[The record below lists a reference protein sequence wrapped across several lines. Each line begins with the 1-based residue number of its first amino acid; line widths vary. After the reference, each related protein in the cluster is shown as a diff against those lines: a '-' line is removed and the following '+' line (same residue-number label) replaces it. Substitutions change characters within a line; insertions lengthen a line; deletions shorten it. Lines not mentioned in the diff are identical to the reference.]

1 MNEKDNVNYLIES
14 SSNENKNN
22 LNREAFNNKNIFKTY
37 LNNTAENLDN
47 NCDKNKKIIFNNNKN
62 NNSSNKISI
71 SNCSP
76 ISNIK
81 ELSSNDRDE
90 IYIKSTE
97 KLMFSLKSSIDYFK
111 ETPQEFTMKS
121 NDLKEVAV
129 KMLKDELDKIKS
141 EKEIISNENKKL
153 KDKIKILLKNNA
165 NMNNNF
171 NNSNTNHSLSK
182 SNQNISNTITHLDE
196 KNVPVNKVIESF
208 LKLQLKY
215 DELEKE
221 NGYLKTENEDLNR
234 KLTITK
240 KFVTDEKDNDKYS
253 PYHKSRPTTKTNN
266 NYNNI
271 PIHNKI
277 KKGNDMETLIK
288 EQLKCMQKMLFLV
301 QDDKSI
307 DVLFLYFLSSQFL
320 YLN

>member
-1 MNEKDNVNYLIES
+1 MNERDNVNYLIES

-22 LNREAFNNKNIFKTY
+22 LNREAFNNMNVFKTY
-37 LNNTAENLDN
+37 LNNTTETLDN
-47 NCDKNKKIIFNNNKN
+47 NSENCKKLIFNNKN
-62 NNSSNKISI
+62 NINNKISI

-76 ISNIK
+76 ILNKK
-81 ELSSNDRDE
+81 EISSNDRDE

-111 ETPQEFTMKS
+111 ETPQEFPMKS
-121 NDLKEVAV
+121 NDLKEVAL

-153 KDKIKILLKNNA
+153 KDKIKILLKNN
-165 NMNNNF
+165 NNLNNNNNVNTS
-171 NNSNTNHSLSK
+171 NNSHSLSK
-182 SNQNISNTITHLDE
+182 SNQTINNTITYLDE
-196 KNVPVNKVIESF
+196 NNVPVNKVIESF

-234 KLTITK
+234 KLTISK
-240 KFVTDEKDNDKYS
+240 KFFTDEKENDKYS

-307 DVLFLYFLSSQFL
+307 DVKLSFKC
-320 YLN
+320 